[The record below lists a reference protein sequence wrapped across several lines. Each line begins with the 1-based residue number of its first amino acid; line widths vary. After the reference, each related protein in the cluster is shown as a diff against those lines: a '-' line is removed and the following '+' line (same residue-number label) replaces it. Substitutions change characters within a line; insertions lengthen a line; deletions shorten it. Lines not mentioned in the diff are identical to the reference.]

1 MEILKLTDLEEG
13 VEADAFVV
21 LSVREK
27 ALTSGGKPYWRV
39 AFRDET
45 REIAFP
51 IWENTSLFS
60 KCDQEWQVG
69 GHYKIRAFYVED
81 RYGGR
86 LDIRRIREA
95 CEADQKDGYDP
106 EMGMPKSRFSSE
118 QMYADILE
126 MLEQNV
132 SDPGLLRLTRHI
144 FETYREAI
152 LTSSAAMGKHHAHIG
167 GLLEHTRNVLWNAV
181 TLAHRYAEI
190 YPEMDPPLNISVAAC
205 GAALHDIGKLRE
217 LRQTAAG
224 FEYTPEGNLIGHIV
238 IGRDYVRDAAAELK
252 QKDPE
257 FQLDHELQLRLEHT
271 ILSHQR
277 LPEWGAPK
285 TNMTPESLLIH
296 YADDIDAKYGIMK
309 SILASI
315 PEDAEF
321 SDSKNSMRVPIF
333 RGIKESQ

>member
-1 MEILKLTDLEEG
+1 MEILKLTDFAEG

-60 KCDQEWQVG
+60 KCDQEWKLG
-69 GHYKIRAFYVED
+69 GHYKIRTFYVED
-81 RYGGR
+81 KYGGR
-86 LDIRRIREA
+86 LDIRMIREVR
-95 CEADQKDGYDP
+95 ESDRNDGYDP
-106 EMGMPKSRFSSE
+106 DMGMPKSRFSAE

-126 MLEQNV
+126 ILDQNV
-132 SDPGLLRLTRHI
+132 SDAGLLRLTRHI
-144 FETYREAI
+144 FEKYREEI

-167 GLLEHTRNVLWNAV
+167 GLLEHTRNVLWTAV
-181 TLAHRYAEI
+181 TLALRYAAT
-190 YPEMDPPLNISVAAC
+190 YPEMDPPLNVNVAAC

-217 LRQTAAG
+217 LRQTPTG

-238 IGRDYVRDAAAELK
+238 MGRDYVRDAAAELR
-252 QKDPE
+252 QEDPE
-257 FQLDHELQLRLEHT
+257 FQLDFELQLRLEHT

-309 SILASI
+309 AILAST

-333 RGIKESQ
+333 RGIKE